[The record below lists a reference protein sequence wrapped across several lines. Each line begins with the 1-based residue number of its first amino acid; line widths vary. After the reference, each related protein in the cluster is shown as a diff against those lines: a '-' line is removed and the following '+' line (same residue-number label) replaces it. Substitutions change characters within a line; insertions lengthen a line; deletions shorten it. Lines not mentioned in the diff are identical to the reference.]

1 MTFSYVHFEV
11 ENRSKTWLPSSPPP
25 VTTTR
30 SPTAESGRTIQKYCA
45 IIVSDDD
52 AAYTTL
58 TKGGGDGDVTCERRT
73 TTRSPTTQNR
83 DLEITVT
90 YRQGGGIEILTG
102 LVAWIVDF
110 FSEEQ
115 CHKQRSDDLRG
126 DGDEEQ
132 RRGTKPL
139 RLGASLGL
147 PTSSSK
153 MHSSIQD
160 QEAATIVKQTS

>member
-1 MTFSYVHFEV
+1 M
-11 ENRSKTWLPSSPPP
+11 
-25 VTTTR
+25 
-30 SPTAESGRTIQKYCA
+30 
-45 IIVSDDD
+45 
-52 AAYTTL
+52 
-58 TKGGGDGDVTCERRT
+58 
-73 TTRSPTTQNR
+73 
-83 DLEITVT
+83 T
-90 YRQGGGIEILTG
+90 YRLGGGIEILTG